1 MSLTQS
7 LKILAMDNG
16 MDLGIV
22 IMAGWSAVLSRLC
35 GQDDII
41 IGLHSYTLGQ
51 SHSKCFEDRIL
62 PLRMDL
68 SSKLHT
74 TQLLGH
80 AREMVLS
87 VMTHQDLPPGRIS
100 DVACPSR
107 GMGVSPI
114 FQVALQWQSQESP
127 SALKK
132 TPSSAVHVDLLLQLQ
147 ELDDEVKGSM
157 LFSSALFDLDTI
169 KRHVGYLAATLRSM
183 TEDTTKPI
191 ETFDILSQSER
202 RLVLETWNET
212 SKAYSDH
219 LCFHQLFELQA
230 DKTPNATAVV
240 HEDEVLSYRELN
252 SRANRLAHHLIELG
266 VRLETPV
273 AVCVEKSPGMI
284 VGILAIMK
292 AGGAYVPI
300 DPNYSSGRINDIL
313 QDASPTIA
321 VADNNGQSVLR
332 GSSITMVD
340 PNALPNTSISSPT
353 IPGLTSRNLAYIIY
367 TSGSTGKPKGVM
379 IEHRGAVSLTQTHT
393 KFYGIHQDSRIL
405 QFASCGFDASVWDIL
420 LSLTN

>member
-1 MSLTQS
+1 MTDRTDQMALPALAMGVELVSTNGHLSNSDKPLSAGDTHVADNIEPSTLPPLPLALTVDGTMDFCGTGQQKATTARSGAGGLGSSNGTLFSEGIDVQCRPFDGNALIPPIPTDTIHPENQLEEYPRHDFWGSALADGPAMLDLPTDRPRPAQISSDLSNTPVLLDMSLTQS

-147 ELDDEVKGSM
+147 ELDDEIP
-157 LFSSALFDLDTI
+157 SSDMLDT
-169 KRHVGYLAATLRSM
+169 L
-183 TEDTTKPI
+183 
-191 ETFDILSQSER
+191 
-202 RLVLETWNET
+202 
-212 SKAYSDH
+212 
-219 LCFHQLFELQA
+219 
-230 DKTPNATAVV
+230 
-240 HEDEVLSYRELN
+240 
-252 SRANRLAHHLIELG
+252 
-266 VRLETPV
+266 
-273 AVCVEKSPGMI
+273 
-284 VGILAIMK
+284 
-292 AGGAYVPI
+292 
-300 DPNYSSGRINDIL
+300 
-313 QDASPTIA
+313 
-321 VADNNGQSVLR
+321 
-332 GSSITMVD
+332 
-340 PNALPNTSISSPT
+340 LP
-353 IPGLTSRNLAYIIY
+353 R
-367 TSGSTGKPKGVM
+367 
-379 IEHRGAVSLTQTHT
+379 
-393 KFYGIHQDSRIL
+393 
-405 QFASCGFDASVWDIL
+405 
-420 LSLTN
+420 